1 MKSNRTYSINV
12 RGRLFSLARPVV
24 MGIVN
29 ATPDSFYAASRT
41 QTERE
46 IADRARQI
54 VEEGGQIIDIGG
66 FSTRPDAQTVSV
78 EEELSRLEF
87 AIQTVHREVP
97 DVPISVDTFRPD
109 VAQRCIEEWGADMVN
124 DVGSI
129 AMASVTDADRD
140 RKERMFTLV
149 ARLGVPYILMSRA
162 STIEEIML
170 ELAADVN
177 RLCELGQ
184 KDIVLDPGFGFG
196 KTQQQNYDILN
207 RMALLTEFDF
217 PLLVGLSRK
226 SMLRLTPSPSDSEQ
240 LNATTALHMAALE
253 RGANVLRV
261 HDVAQAVQTVRL
273 FEMLKTSESIA
284 NE

>member
-87 AIQTVHREVP
+87 AIKTLRREVP
-97 DVPISVDTFRPD
+97 DVPLSVDTFRPE
-109 VAQRCIEEWGADMVN
+109 VAQRCIEEWGVDMVN

-217 PLLVGLSRK
+217 LLLVGLSRK